1 MLFLTAGLLGI
12 FTFGFFVAD
21 ILLGR
26 KAHILER
33 IAVGFLLGSGIFT
46 FLLFLANWKLNIPF
60 GLKESLLILF
70 SLNLISFV
78 LNLFFAK
85 KRKVKNIFNYN
96 FNFKE
101 GFENLNLLEKIII
114 GLVLF
119 LFFSSLIH
127 NLYWPV
133 LDWDSLA
140 LYDFRAKVFLVD
152 KSLVHA
158 ALNNDYFVHYPLY
171 TSLMHLF
178 FYQTGLNNPMFFYS
192 FLYIFF
198 LVVFY
203 FSLRRYVIRIR
214 SLIFTLILAF
224 TPEFFGH
231 SMMAYTNLPYS
242 IFISLGVFYLYRWI
256 KEDSFSI
263 LVLSAF
269 LVGLSSWVR
278 IIDSFWMVSV
288 FVVALFS
295 LKNKRWRG
303 LIFFPL
309 IVYSNYYI
317 WISLMTFIFSRL
329 NINPLIPVSNYFSIL
344 TSFNL
349 ARWLEV
355 FVYLYKSVFSTWGAL
370 FFTFVVSVIFV
381 WHRRNKSEVIFYFFF
396 VLFFLLFLLVG
407 TYLFSFVEPNW
418 ESIPGSARRMSMF
431 FLPLIIYYLGL
442 ILL

>member
-1 MLFLTAGLLGI
+1 MLISIIGLLGI

-26 KAHILER
+26 KSHILER
-33 IAVGFLLGSGIFT
+33 MAVGFLLGSGIFT

-101 GFENLNLLEKIII
+101 VFENLNLLEKIII

-133 LDWDSLA
+133 LDWDALA
-140 LYDFRAKVFLVD
+140 LYDFRAKVFLTD

-178 FYQTGLNNPMFFYS
+178 VYQLGLPNPLFIYS
-192 FLYIFF
+192 FLYFCLI
-198 LVVFY
+198 VVFY
-203 FSLRRYVIRIR
+203 FSIRKYVSRFR
-214 SLIFTLILAF
+214 SMISTLILAF

-256 KEDSFSI
+256 KEDDFSI

-278 IIDSFWMVSV
+278 VTEPFWIVPVLV
-288 FVVALFS
+288 FILFS
-295 LKNKRWRG
+295 LKNKKWKEF
-303 LIFFPL
+303 IVFPI
-309 IVYSNYYI
+309 IVYSTYYL
-317 WISLMTFIFSRL
+317 WRSFMTFIFSL
-329 NINPLIPVSNYFSIL
+329 LDINPLVPVLNYFSIL
-344 TSFNL
+344 TNFDI

-355 FVYLYKSVFSTWGAL
+355 FEYLYKNVFSTWGAL
-370 FFTFVVSVIFV
+370 FFAFLISIAFAFY
-381 WHRRNKSEVIFYFFF
+381 RRKKSENHIFLFVILVFFA
-396 VLFFLLFLLVG
+396 FLIVG
-407 TYLFSFVEPNW
+407 TYLFSFTDSSW
-418 ESIPGSARRMSMF
+418 RAIPDSARRMSMF
-431 FLPLIIYYLGL
+431 FIVLIVYYLG
-442 ILL
+442 IAI

>member
-1 MLFLTAGLLGI
+1 MLVLTVGLLGI

-46 FLLFLANWKLNIPF
+46 FVLFLANWKLNIPF
-60 GLKESLLILF
+60 GLKESILILF
-70 SLNLISFV
+70 SLNLASFL
-78 LNLFFAK
+78 LNIFFAK

-101 GFENLNLLEKIII
+101 GFENLNSLEKIII

-119 LFFSSLIH
+119 LFFSSLIR
-127 NLYWPV
+127 NLYWSV
-133 LDWDSLA
+133 SDWDALA
-140 LYDFRAKVFLVD
+140 LYDFRAKVFLTD

-171 TSLMHLF
+171 TSLLHLF
-178 FYQTGLNNPMFFYS
+178 VYQTGIVNPSFIYS
-192 FLYIFF
+192 FLYLCLI
-198 LVVFY
+198 VVFY
-203 FSLRRYVIRIR
+203 FSLRRYVSRFR
-214 SLIFTLILAF
+214 SLIFTLILVF

-256 KEDSFSI
+256 KENNFSI
-263 LVLSAF
+263 LVLSA
-269 LVGLSSWVR
+269 LLTSLSSWVR

-295 LKNKRWRG
+295 LKKKRWG
-303 LIFFPL
+303 ELIFFTL
-309 IVYSNYYI
+309 TVFSTYYI
-317 WISLMTFIFSRL
+317 WRSFMDFVFSRS

-344 TSFNL
+344 ARFDFV
-349 ARWLEV
+349 RWLEILG
-355 FVYLYKSVFSTWGAL
+355 YLYKNVFSAWGAL
-370 FFTFVVSVIFV
+370 FFSFVVSVISV
-381 WHRRNKSEVIFYFFF
+381 WHRRNKPEVVFYFFF
-396 VLFFLLFLLVG
+396 VLFFLIFLLVG

-418 ESIPGSARRMSMF
+418 KSIPDSARRMSMF